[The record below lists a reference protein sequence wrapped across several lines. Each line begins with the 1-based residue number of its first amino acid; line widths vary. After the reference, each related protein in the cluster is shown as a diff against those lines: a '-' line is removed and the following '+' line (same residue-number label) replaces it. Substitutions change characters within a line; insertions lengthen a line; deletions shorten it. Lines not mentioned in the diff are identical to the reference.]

1 MNSGQNDHIVSSFDA
16 DLSKLDN
23 MIAEMGGL
31 AESQLSRSIEALCRR
46 DTTAADR
53 IKTQIRS

>member
-46 DTTAADR
+46 DTLSLIHIPSPRDH
-53 IKTQIRS
+53 